1 MRALVLTALVLALA
15 GCNAELPS
23 ANPSPRV
30 KPAPHTGV
38 DVPPPPLDESG
49 RVCTA
54 DVQAC
59 PDGSYV
65 SRNPDKGCAFNACPS
80 PVITP

>member
-1 MRALVLTALVLALA
+1 MRALVLTALMLALA
-15 GCNAELPS
+15 GCSAELPS
-23 ANPSPRV
+23 ANPPARV
-30 KPAPHTGV
+30 KPAPQPGV

-65 SRNPDKGCAFNACPS
+65 SRHPDKGCAFNACPG
-80 PVITP
+80 PVTP

>member
-1 MRALVLTALVLALA
+1 MRAAVLAALVLALA
-15 GCNAELPS
+15 ACSAEPPS
-23 ANPSPRV
+23 ANPPVRV
-30 KPAPHTGV
+30 KPASPPGV
-38 DVPPPPLDESG
+38 DVPPPPLDEG

-65 SRNPDKGCAFNACPS
+65 SRNPDKGCAFNACPG
-80 PVITP
+80 PLTP